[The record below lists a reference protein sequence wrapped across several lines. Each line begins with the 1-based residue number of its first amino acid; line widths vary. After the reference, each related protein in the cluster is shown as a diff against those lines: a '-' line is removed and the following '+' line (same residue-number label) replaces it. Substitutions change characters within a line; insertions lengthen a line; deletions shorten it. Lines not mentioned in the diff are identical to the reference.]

1 MGGMGDMKDERDI
14 RTGRAREASQWPY
27 PPRMDT
33 PLWLQPLCTHQRRN
47 RSSTQT
53 RGEDTWM
60 PAQICSF
67 LGSTEISSISS
78 PGRKTT
84 LLFSVLHVT
93 AKLTLVSYGV
103 LCRNYVSQSS
113 SPPWIPRR
121 IFSSFS
127 CDGGCVSR
135 A

>member
-14 RTGRAREASQWPY
+14 RMGREREASQWPY

-33 PLWLQPLCTHQRRN
+33 PLWLQPLCTHQRGN

-67 LGSTEISSISS
+67 LGSTEISAITG
-78 PGRKTT
+78 PEDD
-84 LLFSVLHVT
+84 
-93 AKLTLVSYGV
+93 
-103 LCRNYVSQSS
+103 SS
-113 SPPWIPRR
+113 SLG
-121 IFSSFS
+121 FT
-127 CDGGCVSR
+127 CDGEIDLCLLWGTMP
-135 A
+135 